1 VCAGLASAAERDR
14 GYREVSEKYSHV
26 IPLAS
31 KSSGTWQL
39 SQLAVLGHKVLQDFG
54 ECVYTKHDERHTRFI
69 ELQDLNVDQSA
80 RSQLNF
86 GPPGGG
92 QPLRAQQVR

>member
-1 VCAGLASAAERDR
+1 MALIDELEIVDAHEKRAPREILTRNCAGQQIIQNMAAEPA
-14 GYREVSEKYSHV
+14 G
-26 IPLAS
+26 
-31 KSSGTWQL
+31 
-39 SQLAVLGHKVLQDFG
+39 LGHKVLQDFG

-86 GPPGGG
+86 GPPGTMGS
-92 QPLRAQQVR
+92 L